1 MITTGSSC
9 RHAVSKIH
17 GSRQGLLRVISAPYQ
32 PHRRYAQPVPRRPDV
47 ATAKAISNEYSAKSA
62 LVIIESRSPGD
73 PVNPARSTLP
83 PPLDLPERDAQQN
96 FFIYWFHIGRAYGT
110 FYKEGVKAVWFNNK
124 ATKLLRER
132 IKQEMKVGG
141 EKEAASQGLIS
152 RSEWQLLQRNNH
164 DIGKLP
170 LFGLLAV
177 IFGEWLPILV
187 PFLPGVVP
195 GTCRIPKQVRGM
207 RAAAE
212 ERRRIIFR
220 TANFEPEQGQLSY
233 DATGTQGKAWPMAS
247 ADYIQTLLKQ
257 MRDDQLHHLSTTL
270 GLHSRLWDRVQL
282 YPIGMRRKLTKHL
295 QYLSLDDR
303 LLSEPPSSSK
313 LSVVELEEAC
323 TERGLDVLGRPEDT
337 LRENL
342 SWWLKRQEEDEGRGR
357 AMLSMLFRRLATREW
372 VKLHLKANKR
382 D

>member
-1 MITTGSSC
+1 MIATGSSC

-17 GSRQGLLRVISAPYQ
+17 TSRHGLLRVISAPYQ
-32 PHRRYAQPVPRRPDV
+32 PHRRYAQPTPRRPDV
-47 ATAKAISNEYSAKSA
+47 ATAKAISNEYSAKAA
-62 LVIIESRSPGD
+62 LAIIESRSPGD

-96 FFIYWFHIGRAYGT
+96 FFLYWFHIGRAYGT

-124 ATKLLRER
+124 ATRLLRER

-220 TANFEPEQGQLSY
+220 TANFEPEQGQLSF
-233 DATGTQGKAWPMAS
+233 DATGTQGKAWPVAS
-247 ADYIQTLLKQ
+247 ADYIQMLLKQ

-303 LLSEPPSSSK
+303 LLSEAPSSSR

-323 TERGLDVLGRPEDT
+323 TERGLDVLGRPEAT

-342 SWWLKRQEEDEGRGR
+342 SWWLKRQEEDRGRGR
-357 AMLSMLFRRLATREW
+357 AMLSMLFRRSATREW
-372 VKLHLKANKR
+372 VKLHLDANKR